1 MSVTVTLGL
10 LSGKT
15 ATITA
20 ALDEEVGTVKRRA
33 ETAPWRSSG
42 WFLGL

>member
-1 MSVTVTLGL
+1 MSITVTVGL

-15 ATITA
+15 AVIAA
-20 ALDEEVGTVKRRA
+20 ALDEEVGAVKRRA

-42 WFLGL
+42 WLLGL